1 MDECRHDLPAPG
13 EGEFGHDDVVMD
25 LATAVDA
32 VRRGD
37 LEFLAVV
44 LANMNRE
51 AGLVAAI
58 KLLSVVA

>member
-1 MDECRHDLPAPG
+1 
-13 EGEFGHDDVVMD
+13 MD

-58 KLLSVVA
+58 KLLSVVASQTTTPARIASGSGA

>member
-1 MDECRHDLPAPG
+1 
-13 EGEFGHDDVVMD
+13 MD
-25 LATAVDA
+25 LADPAVDA

-37 LEFLAVV
+37 LEFLSVV

-58 KLLSVVA
+58 KLLSVVAGPTTTAARNASGCGA